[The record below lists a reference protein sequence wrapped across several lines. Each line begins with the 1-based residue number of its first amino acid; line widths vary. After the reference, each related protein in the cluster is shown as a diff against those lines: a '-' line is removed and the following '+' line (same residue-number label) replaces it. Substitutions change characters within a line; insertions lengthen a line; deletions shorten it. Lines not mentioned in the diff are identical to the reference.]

1 MSLFPLQKPV
11 TSAEALVTTYQGHQ
25 QDMTHSA
32 AYSDHSLVR
41 IGMIR
46 RYPNGAPV
54 LLGVMLVSGIATL
67 DWATGP
73 TVDVSLLYVVAVMA
87 VTWAGTRRH
96 GILVAG
102 LAAAQSLLA
111 SVVEVGRL
119 PMAAL
124 WNATTRLGALVLVS
138 ALLGLLRNALA
149 DQRRMAMVDPLTGVL
164 NRRAFQLVAE
174 RERLRAGR
182 DGGALSLA
190 YFDIDDFKQINDA
203 RGHAFGDGLLTEF
216 ATTMVGAVR
225 GTDIVCRM
233 GGDEFVLLLPDTDAR
248 EAMIV
253 IGRVRHL
260 IYDHCIVDARPIT
273 TSVGIATYRFPP
285 STVDAIISGADD
297 LMYQAKDRGGD
308 TVVGMVI
315 VGPWTRWSDSVSL
328 TQPAENTRV
337 F

>member
-1 MSLFPLQKPV
+1 
-11 TSAEALVTTYQGHQ
+11 
-25 QDMTHSA
+25 MTQSP
-32 AYSDHSLVR
+32 DQSLVR
-41 IGMIR
+41 IGLIR
-46 RYPNGAPV
+46 RFPNGAPI
-54 LLGVMLVSGIATL
+54 LLGVLLVSGIATL

-73 TVDVSLLYVVAVMA
+73 IVDVSLLYVIAVMA

-96 GILVAG
+96 GVLVAG
-102 LAAAQSLLA
+102 LAASQGLLA
-111 SVVEVGRL
+111 SVFEVGRL
-119 PMAAL
+119 PMSAL
-124 WNATTRLGALVLVS
+124 WNATTRLGVLILITI
-138 ALLGLLRNALA
+138 LLGSLRNALV
-149 DQRRMAMVDPLTGVL
+149 DQKHMAMVDPLTGAL

-182 DGGALSLA
+182 DGGAISLA
-190 YFDIDDFKQINDA
+190 YFDLDEFKTINDA
-203 RGHAFGDGLLTEF
+203 RGHAFGDGLLSEF
-216 ATTMVGAVR
+216 AATLTAAVR

-253 IGRVRHL
+253 VDRVRRL
-260 IYDHCIVDARPIT
+260 IYERCMIDARPIT

-285 STVDAIISGADD
+285 STVDALISGADE
-297 LMYQAKDRGGD
+297 LMYRAKARGGD

-328 TQPAENTRV
+328 TQPAEHTRV

>member
-1 MSLFPLQKPV
+1 MSQSPDQ
-11 TSAEALVTTYQGHQ
+11 
-25 QDMTHSA
+25 
-32 AYSDHSLVR
+32 SLVR
-41 IGMIR
+41 IGLIR
-46 RYPNGAPV
+46 RFPNGTPI
-54 LLGVMLVSGIATL
+54 LLGVLLVSGIATL

-73 TVDVSLLYVVAVMA
+73 IVDVSLLYVIAVMA

-96 GILVAG
+96 GVLVAG
-102 LAAAQSLLA
+102 LAASQGLLA
-111 SVVEVGRL
+111 SVFEVGRL
-119 PMAAL
+119 PMSAL
-124 WNATTRLGALVLVS
+124 WNATTRLGVLILITI
-138 ALLGLLRNALA
+138 LLGSLRNALV
-149 DQRRMAMVDPLTGVL
+149 DQKHMAMVDPLTGAL

-182 DGGALSLA
+182 DGGAISLA
-190 YFDIDDFKQINDA
+190 YFDLDEFKTINDA
-203 RGHAFGDGLLTEF
+203 HGHAFGDSLLFDF
-216 ATTMVGAVR
+216 AATLTAAVR

-253 IGRVRHL
+253 VDRVRRL
-260 IYDHCIVDARPIT
+260 IYEHCMIDARPIT

-285 STVDAIISGADD
+285 STVDALISGADE
-297 LMYQAKDRGGD
+297 LMYRAKARGGD

-328 TQPAENTRV
+328 TQPAEQTRV

>member
-1 MSLFPLQKPV
+1 MSLPDR
-11 TSAEALVTTYQGHQ
+11 TI
-25 QDMTHSA
+25 
-32 AYSDHSLVR
+32 VR
-41 IGMIR
+41 IGVIR
-46 RYPNGAPV
+46 RFPNGAPI
-54 LLGVMLVSGIATL
+54 LLGVLLVSAIATL

-73 TVDVSLLYVVAVMA
+73 LVDVSLLYVIAVMA

-96 GILVAG
+96 GVLVAG
-102 LAAAQSLLA
+102 LAASQSLLA
-111 SVVEVGRL
+111 SVVEVGHL
-119 PMAAL
+119 PMSAL
-124 WNATTRLGALVLVS
+124 WNATTRLGVLVLVS
-138 ALLGLLRNALA
+138 ALLGTLRNALVE
-149 DQRRMAMVDPLTGVL
+149 QKRMAMVDPLTGSM

-182 DGGALSLA
+182 DGGAISLA

-203 RGHAFGDGLLTEF
+203 RGHAFGDTLLSDF
-216 ATTMVGAVR
+216 VATMTGSVR
-225 GTDIVCRM
+225 GTDVVCRM

-253 IGRVRHL
+253 VDRVRRA
-260 IYDHCIVDARPIT
+260 IAEHCVIDDSGLT

-285 STVDAIISGADD
+285 STVDALISGADD
-297 LMYQAKDRGGD
+297 LMYQAKGRGGD

-328 TQPAENTRV
+328 THPAEHTRV

>member
-1 MSLFPLQKPV
+1 MTASID
-11 TSAEALVTTYQGHQ
+11 TT
-25 QDMTHSA
+25 
-32 AYSDHSLVR
+32 DHTIVR
-41 IGMIR
+41 IGLIR
-46 RYPNGAPV
+46 RLPNAIPI
-54 LLGVMLVSGIATL
+54 LLGVVLVSAIATL

-73 TVDVSLLYVVAVMA
+73 IVDVSLLYVIAVMA

-96 GILVAG
+96 GVLVAG

-111 SVVEVGRL
+111 SVVEVRQL
-119 PMAAL
+119 PMSAL
-124 WNATTRLGALVLVS
+124 WNTTTRLGVLVLVA
-138 ALLGLLRNALA
+138 ALLGSLRNALV
-149 DQRRMAMVDPLTGVL
+149 DQKRMAMVDPLTGAM

-182 DGGALSLA
+182 DGGAISLA
-190 YFDIDDFKQINDA
+190 YFDLDHFKEINDA
-203 RGHAFGDGLLTEF
+203 RGHAFGDGLLSEF
-216 ATTMVGAVR
+216 VETMSRAVR

-253 IGRVRHL
+253 VDRVRKL
-260 IYDHCIVDARPIT
+260 IYEHCTVDATPIT

-285 STVDAIISGADD
+285 STVDALISGADE
-297 LMYQAKDRGGD
+297 LMYQAKGRGGD

-315 VGPWTRWSDSVSL
+315 VGPWTRWSDSLSL
-328 TQPAENTRV
+328 TQPAEHTRV